1 MPHGHALFEHTG
13 AHAHKGQPVAVRG
26 VHIRLDFE
34 DEARVKDLSDRKLA
48 EVIEEKKASKGIVLF
63 EQEFEKKDVVE
74 ALKSIG
80 VSVTANMR
88 EGTLLS
94 KAGELDEEKTS
105 ALKEALGIE

>member
-1 MPHGHALFEHTG
+1 MKIKVIDIFRDKFTG
-13 AHAHKGQPVAVRG
+13 EVYNPGT
-26 VHIRLDFE
+26 ILDFE
-34 DEARVKDLSDRKLA
+34 DETRVKDLSERKLA
-48 EVIEEKKASKGIVLF
+48 EVIEEKKASKGIALF

-94 KAGELDEEKTS
+94 KVGELDEEKTS

>member
-1 MPHGHALFEHTG
+1 MDNSIIPIC
-13 AHAHKGQPVAVRG
+13 G
-26 VHIRLDFE
+26 VFHVSTFFVTIVTYRH
-34 DEARVKDLSDRKLA
+34 LA
-48 EVIEEKKASKGIVLF
+48 FRSIEEKKASKGIFLF

>member
-1 MPHGHALFEHTG
+1 M
-13 AHAHKGQPVAVRG
+13 
-26 VHIRLDFE
+26 
-34 DEARVKDLSDRKLA
+34 
-48 EVIEEKKASKGIVLF
+48 EKKQTGKSYDYEIEISGVT
-63 EQEFEKKDVVE
+63 QEFEKKDVVE

>member
-1 MPHGHALFEHTG
+1 MKIKVINIFCDKFTG
-13 AHAHKGQPVAVRG
+13 EVYNPGT
-26 VHIRLDFE
+26 ILDF

>member
-1 MPHGHALFEHTG
+1 MKIKVINIFCDKFTG
-13 AHAHKGQPVAVRG
+13 EVYNPGT
-26 VHIRLDFE
+26 ILDF
-34 DEARVKDLSDRKLA
+34 
-48 EVIEEKKASKGIVLF
+48 EEKKASKGIVLF

>member
-1 MPHGHALFEHTG
+1 MKIKVIDIFCDKFTG
-13 AHAHKGQPVAVRG
+13 EVYNLGTV
-26 VHIRLDFE
+26 LDFE
-34 DEARVKDLSDRKLA
+34 NEIRVKDLSDRMLV
-48 EVIEEKKASKGIVLF
+48 EVIEEKKASKGVILF

-94 KAGELDEEKTS
+94 KVGELDEEKTF
-105 ALKEALGIE
+105 ALKEALGVE

>member
-1 MPHGHALFEHTG
+1 MKIKVIDIFRDKFTG
-13 AHAHKGQPVAVRG
+13 EVYNLGTV
-26 VHIRLDFE
+26 LDFE
-34 DEARVKDLSDRKLA
+34 DEIRVKDLSGRKLV
-48 EVIEEKKASKGIVLF
+48 EVIEEKKASKGIILF

-94 KAGELDEEKTS
+94 KASELDEEKTS

>member
-1 MPHGHALFEHTG
+1 MKIKVINIFCDKFTG
-13 AHAHKGQPVAVRG
+13 EVYNPGT
-26 VHIRLDFE
+26 ILDFE

-80 VSVTANMR
+80 RIFYPVLRQECQYLYQKHKSKSR
-88 EGTLLS
+88 PLLGDDIRNKS
-94 KAGELDEEKTS
+94 PHCG
-105 ALKEALGIE
+105 